1 MCATTAP
8 DACAVLLAA
17 GGGTRFEGA
26 THKLL
31 APVRGRPLAQ
41 HALDAVLAA
50 GFARVVVV
58 TGAVDVGELIEGR
71 SVTQVVNERWAD
83 GIATSVQVG
92 VAAAR
97 SADCDAVVV
106 GLADQP
112 GVTADAWRAV
122 AATDATSIAVATYD
136 GRRGNPVRL
145 AAEVW
150 PLLPDDGDEGARVL
164 MRDRPELVTEVPCS
178 GSAFDID
185 TVQDLHQLGD
195 ELSRWTSSTPDH
207 GGTP

>member
-1 MCATTAP
+1 
-8 DACAVLLAA
+8 VLLAA
-17 GGGTRFEGA
+17 GGGTRFRGE

-31 APVRGRPLAQ
+31 APVHGRPLAQ

-50 GFARVVVV
+50 GFAHVVVV
-58 TGAVDVGELIEGR
+58 TGAVDVSALLEGR
-71 SVTQVVNERWAD
+71 PVTAVVNERWAD

-97 SADCDAVVV
+97 AAGCDAVVV

-112 GVTADAWRAV
+112 GVTAEAWRAV
-122 AATDATSIAVATYD
+122 AVETRTPIAVATYD
-136 GRRGNPVRL
+136 GKRGNPVRL

-150 PLLPDDGDEGARVL
+150 PLLPEEGDEGARVL

-185 TVQDLHQLGD
+185 TTDDLRQL
-195 ELSRWTSSTPDH
+195 

>member
-1 MCATTAP
+1 
-8 DACAVLLAA
+8 VLLAA
-17 GGGTRFEGA
+17 GGGTRFRGE

-50 GFARVVVV
+50 GFAHVVVV
-58 TGAVDVGELIEGR
+58 TGAVDISELLGGR
-71 SVTQVVNERWAD
+71 PVTPVANERWAD

-92 VAAAR
+92 VAAAQD
-97 SADCDAVVV
+97 AGCDAVVI

-112 GVTADAWRAV
+112 GVTTEAWRAV
-122 AATDATSIAVATYD
+122 AAADTTPIAVATYD
-136 GRRGNPVRL
+136 GKRGNPVRL
-145 AAEVW
+145 AKEVW
-150 PLLPDDGDEGARVL
+150 SLLPEEGDEGARVL
-164 MRDRPELVTEVPCS
+164 MRQRPELVTEVPCS

-185 TVQDLHQLGD
+185 TVQDLRQL
-195 ELSRWTSSTPDH
+195 